1 MKGRMS
7 NRKRKVV
14 GISGSL
20 RKDSYNR
27 VLLRAMAQEQR
38 EDMDVSIFNL
48 KHIPLFNADIEV
60 NGDPEAVEDFKE
72 AIREAD
78 GLLIVT
84 PEYSHGMP
92 GVLKNALDWAS
103 SMTNENVMDG
113 KPAFVLGASPAKLGA
128 AFSQAQVKQSLAA
141 AGALVLQQPELYIG
155 QVNKKV
161 DDAGTLTDEDTKSAL
176 QQSLD
181 DFSSWIETMS
191 SRP

>member
-1 MKGRMS
+1 MS
-7 NRKRKVV
+7 NQKMKVL

-27 VLLRAMAQEQR
+27 IILREMAQEHP
-38 EDMDVSIFNL
+38 EEMDVSIYHL
-48 KHIPLFNADIEV
+48 KHIPLFNADVEE

-103 SMTNENVMDG
+103 SMTNENVING
-113 KPAFVLGASPAKLGA
+113 KPAFVLGSSPSMLGT
-128 AFSQAQVKQSLAA
+128 AFSQAQVKQALAA

-155 QVNKKV
+155 QVTKKV
-161 DDAGTLTDEDTKSAL
+161 DETGDLTDEGTKKAL
-176 QQSLD
+176 RQSLD
-181 DFSSWIETMS
+181 DFYEWIETMKK
-191 SRP
+191 R